1 MSDFNFF
8 EDWEVSIPQDD
19 QSALDNE
26 EIAEMPDNYCR
37 VHDIFDCWFA
47 HEETPTVIE
56 TPAPATIVEEIDP
69 REAELKEIERK
80 VKELELKVDT
90 FTLEKLSPLNDR
102 MSEIMKQKQDAKKI
116 YEQLVAELDRE
127 YNDKWVAVRNLNQE
141 KRDLQYELERATR
154 EQQNLLKSMRTEKML
169 SEIEKKIDML
179 IVDSPWGLNARKYQL
194 NDLKFMIAAFES
206 GKTGVLNANPTG
218 MGKTFESI
226 ILDYCLQHMFPAKY
240 NRSPLVLWV
249 TIGSLIAQTV
259 REIKK
264 WNPDRVVI
272 PIEGSWP
279 ASMRERAVRMAID
292 MEPIPALVIC
302 NYEQLNT
309 NKMLLDTEWDVIIAD
324 EVSRL
329 KGGAN
334 PSKPTKVWL
343 NFKQMLWETRPD
355 RHGIPQFT
363 NTYDPTPRAKFFVP
377 LSGTPIQNKPGDMW
391 AYLHLFKPVSF
402 PKLKNFEREYAY
414 GWPDIP
420 VQFERLI
427 NVMADQVVRQDKDK
441 ELDLPPKIYEFR
453 EIELGEEQRKIYDQ
467 MKNNFF
473 TWLDKNG
480 DQSLQATVVIEWII
494 RLWEL
499 ALYPGIIKLW
509 DEDKREI
516 PVECQESAILDE
528 AEELVENIVGED
540 GRAVVFSAWF
550 NPPLYE
556 LQKRLEK
563 RGIIAAVYSGDQN
576 LDKRDAIV
584 QSYNSDERGTVQVL
598 LCNMKAAGYGLNLQK
613 ARQAVFLDQW
623 WNPGVQEQAE
633 DRIHRPREDGSK
645 PTIVIH
651 KLQAVNT
658 VYEFINAKAEQKAQ
672 MASSIMESKEFR
684 KGSDWRDYLEGM
696 I

>member
-8 EDWEVSIPQDD
+8 DDWEVP
-19 QSALDNE
+19 E
-26 EIAEMPDNYCR
+26 PKAETPKLENYCR
-37 VHDIFDCWFA
+37 EHDIYDCWFA
-47 HEETPTVIE
+47 HETK
-56 TPAPATIVEEIDP
+56 PAVVEVVEEVDP
-69 REAELKEIERK
+69 RDAELNEIERK
-80 VKELELKVDT
+80 VKELEAKVNNFSDNMI
-90 FTLEKLSPLNDR
+90 SPLNEC
-102 MSEIMKQKQDAKKI
+102 MSEIHKQKLNAKKI
-116 YEQLVAELDRE
+116 YDELVRELDNE
-127 YNDKWVAVRNLNQE
+127 YSEKWTELRKLNQQ
-141 KRDLQYELERATR
+141 KRDLQFELDRAAR

-169 SEIEKKIDML
+169 SEIESKLDML
-179 IVDSPWGLNARKYQL
+179 IVDSPWGMNARKYQL
-194 NDLKFMIAAFES
+194 HDLKFMLAAFES

-240 NRSPLVLWV
+240 GRSPLVLWV

-264 WNPDRVVI
+264 WNPERIVI

-279 ASMRERAVRMAID
+279 ASMREMAVRMALD
-292 MEPIPALVIC
+292 TKPVPAMIIC
-302 NYEQLNT
+302 NYEQLST
-309 NKMLLDTEWDVIIAD
+309 NKLLLDTEWDIIIAD

-343 NFKQMLWETRPD
+343 NFKQMLWECYHD
-355 RHGIPQFT
+355 RYGVPIFKD
-363 NTYDPTPRAKFFVP
+363 TYDPTPRAKFFVP

-391 AYLHLFKPVSF
+391 AYLHLFKPTSF

-414 GWPDIP
+414 GWPDVP
-420 VQFERLI
+420 I
-427 NVMADQVVRQDKDK
+427 NAEKIISIMKDQVVRQDKDK
-441 ELDLPPKIYEFR
+441 ELDLPPKIYEPR
-453 EIELGEEQRKIYDQ
+453 EVTLGDEQRKIYDQ

-509 DEDKREI
+509 DEDKKEI

-528 AEELVENIVGED
+528 AEELVENIVAED

-556 LQKRLEK
+556 LKKRLTA
-563 RGIIAAVYSGDQN
+563 RGIKSAVYCGDQTLAERDAAVM
-576 LDKRDAIV
+576 
-584 QSYNSDERGTVQVL
+584 SYNSDEKGSVQVL

-623 WNPGVQEQAE
+623 WNPAVQWQAE
-633 DRIHRPREDGSK
+633 DRIHRPREDGTK
-645 PTIVIH
+645 PTIIIH
-651 KLQAVNT
+651 KLQAMNT
-658 VYEFINAKAEQKAQ
+658 VYSFIAEKAAQKAD
-672 MASSIMESKEFR
+672 MANSIMESKEFR